1 VHPRLYVTLAAAVLL
16 ASTAAATSAKPVVR
30 IKAHK
35 PERSPKIRACYP
47 FDPKEND
54 PWRPRNRRYQ
64 R

>member
-1 VHPRLYVTLAAAVLL
+1 MHPRLYVTLAAAVML
-16 ASTAAATSAKPVVR
+16 ANAAAVATAQPVVR

-35 PERSPKIRACYP
+35 PERAPKLRAAHA